1 MPSKE
6 RRMEIVLLIF
16 TAACLNNI
24 LVSKIMLQC
33 WMLVLGKWTEVVF
46 FSTVTRWIPE
56 YFLMYHPD
64 PQLLQFQHFW
74 PTVLVLNKCSS
85 LQVMKIFKISLKSV
99 RGIKQKI
106 KNQTINFHST
116 RILLFFFVPIS
127 SGIILIWYLFHNQ
140 KLFFVL
146 CSLSLITKITR
157 GKIFWNR
164 SGQIFDGYKRLRWR
178 QFCRTKQLRF
188 LFMCCD
194 PKFAQVKDFNRA
206 YKALQDWVTNQLY
219 CVFISLQLFE

>member
-24 LVSKIMLQC
+24 LVSKIILRC
-33 WMLVLGKWTEVVF
+33 WMLVLEKWTEVAF
-46 FSTVTRWIPE
+46 SSTVTRWIQV

-116 RILLFFFVPIS
+116 RILLFSLVQNHQVF
-127 SGIILIWYLFHNQ
+127 ILIWYLFHNQ

-146 CSLSLITKITR
+146 CSLS
-157 GKIFWNR
+157 
-164 SGQIFDGYKRLRWR
+164 
-178 QFCRTKQLRF
+178 
-188 LFMCCD
+188 
-194 PKFAQVKDFNRA
+194 
-206 YKALQDWVTNQLY
+206 
-219 CVFISLQLFE
+219 